1 MRICSTNVEQVP
13 KKMKTTEKYSP
24 FNAVIS
30 ENYVFLRSK
39 QFHFRRE
46 REQQIRIGR
55 NKLGSPGLCRI
66 LIIEPLL
73 NYIV

>member
-39 QFHFRRE
+39 QFLFRRE
-46 REQQIRIGR
+46 MNFCSTFVVYFSLAIKQM
-55 NKLGSPGLCRI
+55 GLM
-66 LIIEPLL
+66 L
-73 NYIV
+73 